1 MQHEFPVRVYYEDT
15 DMAGIVYHANYLKF
29 IERARSEWVKGMGID
44 QNALREHEGVV
55 FVIRRIE
62 ADFRASAR
70 FDDELVVQTRVQ
82 SVSGVRLVA
91 RYPGN
96 RAATRERFGTERV
109 PFTAEVTLVSMTLDG
124 QPTRLPQELRRKVH

>member
-62 ADFRASAR
+62 AEFRASAR

-82 SVSGVRLVA
+82 SVSGVRLVLHQEVQ
-91 RYPGN
+91 
-96 RAATRERFGTERV
+96 RAGEAL
-109 PFTAEVTLVSMTLDG
+109 FTAEVTLVSMTLDG

>member
-1 MQHEFPVRVYYEDT
+1 MSHRFPVQVYYEDT
-15 DMAGIVYHANYLKF
+15 DMGGVVYHANYLKF

-82 SVSGVRLVA
+82 SVGGVRLVLHQEVQ
-91 RYPGN
+91 
-96 RAATRERFGTERV
+96 RAGEAL
-109 PFTAEVTLVSMTLDG
+109 FTAEVTLVSMTLDG

>member
-44 QNALREHEGVV
+44 QNALREHDGVV

-70 FDDELVVQTRVQ
+70 FDDELVVHTRVQ
-82 SVSGVRLVA
+82 SVGGVRLVLHQEVQ
-91 RYPGN
+91 
-96 RAATRERFGTERV
+96 RAGEAL
-109 PFTAEVTLVSMTLDG
+109 FTAEVTLVSMTLDG

>member
-1 MQHEFPVRVYYEDT
+1 MLHEFPVRVYYEDT

-70 FDDELVVQTRVQ
+70 FDDELVVETKVQ
-82 SVSGVRLVA
+82 SVSGVRLVLHQEVLRDGEA
-91 RYPGN
+91 L
-96 RAATRERFGTERV
+96 
-109 PFTAEVTLVSMTLDG
+109 FTAEVTLVTMTLDG
-124 QPTRLPQELRRKVH
+124 HPTRLPQQIRRKVH

>member
-82 SVSGVRLVA
+82 SVGGVRLVLHQEVQ
-91 RYPGN
+91 
-96 RAATRERFGTERV
+96 RAGEAL
-109 PFTAEVTLVSMTLDG
+109 FTAEVTLVSMTLDG

>member
-1 MQHEFPVRVYYEDT
+1 MLHEFPVRVYYEDT

-82 SVSGVRLVA
+82 SVSGVRLVLHQEVQRDGEA
-91 RYPGN
+91 L
-96 RAATRERFGTERV
+96 
-109 PFTAEVTLVSMTLDG
+109 FTAEVTLVTMTLDG
-124 QPTRLPQELRRKVH
+124 HPTRLPQQIRRKVH

>member
-44 QNALREHEGVV
+44 QNALREHESVV

-82 SVSGVRLVA
+82 SVSGVRLVLHQEVQ
-91 RYPGN
+91 
-96 RAATRERFGTERV
+96 RAGEAL
-109 PFTAEVTLVSMTLDG
+109 FTAEVTLVSMTLDG

>member
-1 MQHEFPVRVYYEDT
+1 MAHEFPVRVYYEDT

-70 FDDELVVQTRVQ
+70 FDDELVVQTKVQ
-82 SVSGVRLVA
+82 SVSGVRLVLHQEVQRDGEA
-91 RYPGN
+91 L
-96 RAATRERFGTERV
+96 
-109 PFTAEVTLVSMTLDG
+109 FTAEVTLVTMTLDG
-124 QPTRLPQELRRKVH
+124 HPTRLPQQIRRKVH

>member
-1 MQHEFPVRVYYEDT
+1 MQHEFPVRVYCEDT

-82 SVSGVRLVA
+82 SVSGVRLVLHQEVQ
-91 RYPGN
+91 
-96 RAATRERFGTERV
+96 RAGEAL
-109 PFTAEVTLVSMTLDG
+109 FTAEVTLVSMTLDG

>member
-1 MQHEFPVRVYYEDT
+1 
-15 DMAGIVYHANYLKF
+15 
-29 IERARSEWVKGMGID
+29 
-44 QNALREHEGVV
+44 VV

-82 SVSGVRLVA
+82 SVSGVRLVLHQEVQ
-91 RYPGN
+91 
-96 RAATRERFGTERV
+96 RAGEAL
-109 PFTAEVTLVSMTLDG
+109 FTAEVTLVSMTLDG

>member
-70 FDDELVVQTRVQ
+70 FDDELVVHTKVQ
-82 SVSGVRLVA
+82 SVGGVRLVL
-91 RYPGN
+91 N
-96 RAATRERFGTERV
+96 QEVQRAGEAL
-109 PFTAEVTLVSMTLDG
+109 FTAEVTLVSMTLDG

>member
-82 SVSGVRLVA
+82 SVSGVRLVLHQEVQ
-91 RYPGN
+91 
-96 RAATRERFGTERV
+96 RAGEAL
-109 PFTAEVTLVSMTLDG
+109 FTAEVTLVSMTLDG

>member
-29 IERARSEWVKGMGID
+29 IERARSEWVKGLGID
-44 QNALREHEGVV
+44 QNALREHDGVV

-70 FDDELVVQTRVQ
+70 FDDELVVQTKVQ
-82 SVSGVRLVA
+82 SVGGVRLVLHQEVQ
-91 RYPGN
+91 
-96 RAATRERFGTERV
+96 RAGEAL
-109 PFTAEVTLVSMTLDG
+109 FTAEVTLVSMTLDG

>member
-70 FDDELVVQTRVQ
+70 FDDELVVQTKVQ
-82 SVSGVRLVA
+82 SVGGVRLVLHQEVQ
-91 RYPGN
+91 
-96 RAATRERFGTERV
+96 RAGEAL
-109 PFTAEVTLVSMTLDG
+109 FTAEVTLVSMTLEG